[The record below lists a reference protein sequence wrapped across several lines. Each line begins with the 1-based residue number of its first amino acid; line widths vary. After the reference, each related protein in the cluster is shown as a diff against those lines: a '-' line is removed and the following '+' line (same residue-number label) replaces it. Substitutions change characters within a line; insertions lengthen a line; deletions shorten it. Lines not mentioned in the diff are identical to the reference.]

1 MSGSADSQTHHTQP
15 QATTH
20 HELLTPTYY
29 CVYVY
34 NIYILY
40 ISIYRVIKEVG
51 GRRSFGFLGS
61 GRRSERGRV
70 FDGLRPPSNRDA
82 ARNTACGASYRSVG
96 SSWRGERDHAM
107 PGATRPPDNHGLSCR
122 PADAGY
128 PVKVW
133 EHCPVGGQTVSSELY
148 VACSDVV

>member
-1 MSGSADSQTHHTQP
+1 VSGSADSQTHHTQP

-70 FDGLRPPSNRDA
+70 FDGLRPPIKSRRSKKHGVWCLLPLGRKLVEGRA
-82 ARNTACGASYRSVG
+82 GPRHARRHTPS
-96 SSWRGERDHAM
+96 
-107 PGATRPPDNHGLSCR
+107 
-122 PADAGY
+122 
-128 PVKVW
+128 
-133 EHCPVGGQTVSSELY
+133 
-148 VACSDVV
+148 